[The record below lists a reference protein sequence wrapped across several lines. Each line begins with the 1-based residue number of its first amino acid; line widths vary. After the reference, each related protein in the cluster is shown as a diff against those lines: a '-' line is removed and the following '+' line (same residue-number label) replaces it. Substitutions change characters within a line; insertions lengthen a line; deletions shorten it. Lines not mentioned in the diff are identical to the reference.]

1 MPEAY
6 GFWAAIYLISGAVIV
21 AGIRIYNDFFKKKE
35 DKSDWVKDV
44 LESLE
49 DSKPKSVSVL
59 QALKVT
65 LFVLLVLLI
74 WPIAIAVAIKEV
86 FFPAKNEF
94 RLKPE
99 DYFTCKK
106 SHLTKKVIPQEI
118 EKQVVVIDPKGRA
131 PQVPFGHLHPGW
143 INLLSELEQ
152 GDALWAFKKPGQKPP
167 KVDDKASIQWSVPRG
182 EVSGYVVV
190 RNGKVKAEFLTE
202 WD

>member
-1 MPEAY
+1 MPESLTD
-6 GFWAAIYLISGAVIV
+6 WVLIYLVSGGVLLAS
-21 AGIRIYNDFFKKKE
+21 IRLYNDFFKKKD
-35 DKSDWVKDV
+35 DKTNWVKDV
-44 LESLE
+44 LDSLE
-49 DSKPKSVSVL
+49 DSKPKSISARQVI
-59 QALKVT
+59 KVF
-65 LFVLLVLLI
+65 LFVMLVLMV
-74 WPIAIAVAIKEV
+74 WPFAIAVAIKEV

-106 SHLTKKVIPQEI
+106 NHLMKKVIPQEI
-118 EKQVVVIDPKGRA
+118 EKQAVVVDPKGRA

-143 INLLSELEQ
+143 INLLSQLEQ

-182 EVSGYVVV
+182 EVSGYAVV